1 MAEKLG
7 DMLVKLGYVTPQ
19 QVEEALKSQVI
30 FGGRLGTNLI
40 ELGYIDEE
48 TLAQALSEKFGVG
61 SAGPDQLM
69 SLAPEVTELL
79 PREIVERYRVVPV
92 ELDKK
97 RLTVAMSDPS
107 DLAVLDEISFRTGYI
122 IRPLV
127 TPEVRLSAA
136 LEKYYGF
143 KREFRYINVSRKGRN
158 AKAPLAGTVGSS
170 WQGQE
175 DMVDFSELPEMMLEV
190 EHLEEIAAPA
200 AVEPAPAPAPPVMQ
214 PAAPQRQ
221 PPPVQPPAP
230 QMQPPTVQVPPVPP
244 VPQPTPQ
251 PSVPPQAPEP
261 YTLDALSI
269 DLADASD
276 RDEIAT
282 CLVNFLGQEYER
294 AAFFLLRGKTA
305 QGWRGVARGKAVPH
319 FDAVEFPLADGSV
332 LKIVAEGKSSYLGP
346 VPAGETNGPMLD
358 SLGGGG
364 GRPACL
370 VPLLMVGKVVAVLFV
385 DDARKGM
392 NEALP
397 DLQRLMSK
405 ASMAFEILILR
416 NKILHM

>member
-1 MAEKLG
+1 
-7 DMLVKLGYVTPQ
+7 
-19 QVEEALKSQVI
+19 
-30 FGGRLGTNLI
+30 
-40 ELGYIDEE
+40 
-48 TLAQALSEKFGVG
+48 
-61 SAGPDQLM
+61 
-69 SLAPEVTELL
+69 
-79 PREIVERYRVVPV
+79 
-92 ELDKK
+92 
-97 RLTVAMSDPS
+97 MSDPS

-127 TPEVRLSAA
+127 TPEVRLAAA

-143 KREFRYINVSRKGRN
+143 KREFRYINVSRKGRS

-170 WQGQE
+170 WQGQD
-175 DMVDFSELPEMMLEV
+175 DMVDFSELPEMMLEA
-190 EHLEEIAAPA
+190 EPLEEIAAPA
-200 AVEPAPAPAPPVMQ
+200 PVIPVPAPATVPTPVQTPVQTPAPE
-214 PAAPQRQ
+214 PQIQ
-221 PPPVQPPAP
+221 PPPVQPSPVPPPAP
-230 QMQPPTVQVPPVPP
+230 QQAP
-244 VPQPTPQ
+244 PQPTPQ
-251 PSVPPQAPEP
+251 PPAPPQAPEP
-261 YTLDALSI
+261 YTLDNLSI

-276 RDEIAT
+276 RDEIAS

-294 AAFFLLRGKTA
+294 VAFFLLRGKMA
-305 QGWRGVARGKAVPH
+305 QGWRGVVRGKAVPH
-319 FDAVEFPLADGSV
+319 FDAVEFPLSDGSV

-358 SLGGGG
+358 SLGGGS
-364 GRPACL
+364 RPACL